1 MSTPFDVTLAWDVST
16 GTLTASYVQG
26 VHTGSV
32 SILRGWSIPMTGRN
46 LSPFYPYI
54 LMEAIDGDELD
65 VTAFTV
71 TGG

>member
-1 MSTPFDVTLAWDVST
+1 M
-16 GTLTASYVQG
+16 
-26 VHTGSV
+26 TGS
-32 SILRGWSIPMTGRN
+32 T
-46 LSPFYPYI
+46 SPFFPYI